1 MSDDGD
7 GLETDFFFFF
17 FFFFFPA
24 GPRLT
29 SNLATLDGHSCDDEI
44 FAPSSVVGL

>member
-17 FFFFFPA
+17 FFFFPA

-29 SNLATLDGHSCDDEI
+29 SNLARTLDGHSCDDEI